1 MAGDFVNLYW
11 LRERSIVRETTPTV
25 TRRGREA
32 SEHVARQKEKDV
44 ARGGDS
50 KDNTIVSNVRVS
62 GSYFRLLPSF
72 CRRLMFHAR

>member
-25 TRRGREA
+25 TRRSREA
-32 SEHVARQKEKDV
+32 SEHVAHQKEKDV

-50 KDNTIVSNVRVS
+50 KDNTIVSNICVS
-62 GSYFRLLPSF
+62 GSYFRLLSSF

>member
-11 LRERSIVRETTPTV
+11 FRERSIIRETTPTV
-25 TRRGREA
+25 TRHSREA
-32 SEHVARQKEKDV
+32 FDHVVSQKENDV

-50 KDNTIVSNVRVS
+50 KDNMIVSNIRVS